1 MAQGILTLYFFCS
14 LQLLLPNTGNRLP
27 SLNVYHQVCDVEDI
41 LHEVSETT
49 VVLSGSGDEMVVAIP
64 KREQTQSEVERTQ
77 QFGQVANPNLATLN
91 WGLCPQLCVSWL
103 SI

>member
-1 MAQGILTLYFFCS
+1 MARGFQRILTLYFFCS

-27 SLNVYHQVCDVEDI
+27 SLNHQVCDVEDI

-77 QFGQVANPNLATLN
+77 QFGQVANPYIATLN
-91 WGLCPQLCVSWL
+91 WGL
-103 SI
+103 